1 MQTRRQFLE
10 LAAGTTTIGLS
21 FNMPAYC
28 QAWPERPVKVIVAF
42 AAGGNSDSI
51 ARIVCQRLN
60 KAFGQP
66 FVIENRG
73 GNGGAIGGET
83 AARAAP
89 DGYTLFM
96 AVTSP
101 MAVTPAMLKVRYDP
115 IKDFVAISNIGSNPV
130 VLTV

>member
-10 LAAGTTTIGLS
+10 LAVGTGAIGLGL
-21 FNMPAYC
+21 NTAAYC
-28 QAWPERPVKVIVAF
+28 QTWPERPVRVIVAF

-73 GNGGAIGGET
+73 GNGGALGGEA

-101 MAVTPAMLKVRYDP
+101 M
-115 IKDFVAISNIGSNPV
+115 
-130 VLTV
+130 